1 MHQKIILG
9 NRMPIVEE
17 KLIEYIID
25 GIPDH
30 CSLRNQARVGGLGTK
45 TSLMV
50 LLFEQVEMYNKKY
63 KR

>member
-1 MHQKIILG
+1 
-9 NRMPIVEE
+9 MPIVEE